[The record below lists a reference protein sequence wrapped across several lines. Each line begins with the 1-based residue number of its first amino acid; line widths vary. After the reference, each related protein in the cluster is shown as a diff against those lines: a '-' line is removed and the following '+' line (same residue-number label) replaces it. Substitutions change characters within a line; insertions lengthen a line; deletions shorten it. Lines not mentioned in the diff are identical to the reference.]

1 MRPKQNVTVKPVREK
16 TLKEDWIEVV
26 WVKAFFDIKNNDW
39 IDYPYSSFV
48 FDYTIDKDII
58 KEYAEWDKELGLHYK
73 LNFVWVPVSNL
84 LKYFVEHWD
93 ELLQKAHACKTNVEV
108 ACFIM
113 EQFWMWMAELH
124 SERIPG
130 MKCMVTRKRDS
141 NFY

>member
-1 MRPKQNVTVKPVREK
+1 MRQIKSVKPVREK

-26 WVKAFFDIKNNDW
+26 GVKAFFDIKNNDW

-48 FDYTIDKDII
+48 FDYTIDEDLI
-58 KEYAEWDKELGLHYK
+58 KEFAEKWKGLGLHYK
-73 LNFVWVPVSNL
+73 LNFVWVPISNL

-124 SERIPG
+124 AQRVPW
-130 MKCMVTRKRDS
+130 MKCMITWKKELDI
-141 NFY
+141 

>member
-1 MRPKQNVTVKPVREK
+1 MRQNKSVKPVREK

-48 FDYTIDKDII
+48 FDYTIDKDLI
-58 KEYAEWDKELGLHYK
+58 KEYAESDKEFGLHYK

-84 LKYFVEHWD
+84 LKYLAENWE
-93 ELLQKAHACKTNVEV
+93 ELLNKAHACKTSVEV

-113 EQFWMWMAELH
+113 EQFGMWIAELH
-124 SERIPG
+124 SQRVPG
-130 MKCMVTRKRDS
+130 MKCMITWKKDTNS
-141 NFY
+141 N

>member
-1 MRPKQNVTVKPVREK
+1 MRQKISISKPVREK
-16 TLKEDWIEVV
+16 TLKEDGIEVV

-48 FDYTIDKDII
+48 FDYTIDKDLI
-58 KEYAEWDKELGLHYK
+58 KQYAENDQEFGLHYK

-84 LKYFVEHWD
+84 LKYLVEHWD

-113 EQFWMWMAELH
+113 EQFWLAMADLH
-124 SERIPG
+124 AQRVPG
-130 MKCMVTRKRDS
+130 LKCMITYKKDINS
-141 NFY
+141 I